1 MAMRPWSM
9 PLVIGYWRM
18 FPELAVRFLERSGGP
33 AATGG
38 ARPRIVV
45 CGHSHRAGAWFLRGH
60 LVLNTGSFTFPG
72 RPHVVTVHGDEV
84 SLAPLVRRGGEWRQ
98 DAAARR
104 CWRISE
110 VARESASA
118 STPVS

>member
-1 MAMRPWSM
+1 MVRDN
-9 PLVIGYWRM
+9 LVHDNGY
-18 FPELAVRFLERSGGP
+18 VGGN
-33 AATGG
+33 AGYGLVVEATGTTEG
-38 ARPRIVV
+38 LKTAIDCTRP
-45 CGHSHRAGAWFLRGH
+45 RGH

-72 RPHVVTVHGDEV
+72 RPHVVKVQGDEV